1 MLFRPSFC
9 ANCGEKIERSDWG
22 LFTSRRFCAV
32 CESELKAHD
41 LIPRVIVS
49 LGLLIG
55 VFGIGSYVRSGNT
68 EPRLAQPA
76 TQSVERPV
84 AAVIQRDALP
94 ANVVAPTPAA
104 APIAPG
110 SGGLPQAKGPVGV
123 ATSTQV
129 GKNGGTDV
137 VYMCGAMTKK
147 GTPCTRRV
155 HGPVRCFQHK
165 GMPAMLPQDKLR
177 IG

>member
-9 ANCGEKIERSDWG
+9 ANCGERVERKDWG
-22 LFTSRRFCAV
+22 LFTSRRFCPV

-41 LIPRVIVS
+41 LVPRVVVA

-55 VFGIGSYVRSGNT
+55 IFGVGSYLKGGNAET
-68 EPRLAQPA
+68 RLTKLASQP
-76 TQSVERPV
+76 VERPV
-84 AAVIQRDALP
+84 SAAQRDNLP
-94 ANVVAPTPAA
+94 ANVIAPTPAQ
-104 APIAPG
+104 APPASNTI
-110 SGGLPQAKGPVGV
+110 PQAKTL
-123 ATSTQV
+123 TSVPPATQV
-129 GKNGGTDV
+129 AKNLTGDV

-155 HGPVRCFQHK
+155 HGPGRCFQHQ
-165 GMPAMLPQDKLR
+165 GMPAMLPQEKLR